1 MAEAT
6 QGGFLGGLGQTLL
19 HGLRTAIDGEA
30 LQRYGTYQ
38 GQVVQDPQ
46 GNSAL
51 AGTPFSDTLED
62 VARNPINWVLIG
74 AAVILGVVLIKR
86 L

>member
-6 QGGFLGGLGQTLL
+6 QGGFLSGLGQTLL

-38 GQVVQDPQ
+38 GQLVADRN
-46 GNSAL
+46 GNL
-51 AGTPFSDTLED
+51 TPAGTPFRDTVVET
-62 VARNPINWVLIG
+62 VRNPTNLLLLGI
-74 AAVILGVVLIKR
+74 AAVLGLVLVLR
-86 L
+86 R